1 LGYDWGLLLDHILS
15 SILPA
20 SGAMRAAATAAI
32 ERRLPHGE
40 SLGKLGTAAGRLAA
54 ARHSPRPAL
63 TARAVII
70 CAADH
75 GVGWP
80 GIDLGAD
87 GPAAAAL
94 RFISAGESAV
104 SAAARTAGAAQ
115 VLVDAGVRGGDRL
128 DLGRG
133 VLSFRLADGTASIL
147 DGPAMP
153 REVAEAGLSTGIA
166 LAISLADATL
176 DLIALGQ
183 IGPGSE
189 VASGALIA
197 ALTGA
202 APADIAPDDAD
213 PIARALAAN
222 PTAVAE
228 AADDPLG
235 ALAALGGLEIA
246 LQVGVILAAASIHVP
261 VVLDDYGT
269 WASALVA
276 ARLAPGAPGYLFA
289 AHAGTRPGYRA
300 AITALGL
307 EPLFDLGLSHGEGTG
322 ALLAVPLLDSASRVL
337 GDLAG

>member
-1 LGYDWGLLLDHILS
+1 MLLDHILS

-20 SGAMRAAATAAI
+20 SGAMQAAATSSI
-32 ERRLPHGE
+32 ERRLAQGD
-40 SLGKLGTAAGRLAA
+40 SLGKLGAAAGRLAA

-63 TARAVII
+63 TARAVIV

-75 GVGWP
+75 GLAWP
-80 GIDLGAD
+80 GVDLGVD

-94 RFISAGESAV
+94 RVIAAGESAV

-115 VLVDAGVRGGDRL
+115 VLVDAGVRGGDHL

-133 VLSFRLADGTASIL
+133 ILSFRLADGTASIL
-147 DGPAMP
+147 EGPAMP

-176 DLIALGQ
+176 DLVALGQ

-189 VASGALIA
+189 VASGARIA

-202 APADIAPDDAD
+202 APEAIAPDDSDA
-213 PIARALAAN
+213 IRKALAAN
-222 PTAVAE
+222 PIASGE
-228 AADDPLG
+228 AKDDPLG

-246 LQVGVILAAASIHVP
+246 IQVGVVLACASIHVP
-261 VVLDDYGT
+261 VVLDDHGT
-269 WASALVA
+269 WAAALVA
-276 ARLAPGAPGYLFA
+276 ARLAPATTGYLFA
-289 AHAGTRPGYRA
+289 AHAGARPGYRA
-300 AITALGL
+300 ALGALGL

-322 ALLAVPLLDSASRVL
+322 ALLAVPLLEAACRVL
-337 GDLAG
+337 SDLG

>member
-1 LGYDWGLLLDHILS
+1 LLLDHILS

-20 SGAMRAAATAAI
+20 SGAMQAAATAAI
-32 ERRLPHGE
+32 ARRLPQGE

-54 ARHSPRPAL
+54 ARHSPRPAIA
-63 TARAVII
+63 ARAVII

-75 GVGWP
+75 GLAWP
-80 GIDLGAD
+80 GVDLGAD

-94 RFISAGESAV
+94 RLIAAGESAV
-104 SAAARTAGAAQ
+104 SAAARTASAAQ
-115 VLVDAGVRGGDRL
+115 VLVDAGVRGGEHL

-133 VLSFRLADGTASIL
+133 ILSFRLADGSASIF

-166 LAISLADATL
+166 LAVSLADATL
-176 DLIALGQ
+176 DLVALGQ

-189 VASGALIA
+189 IASGALIA

-202 APADIAPDDAD
+202 EPSAIAPDDGDA
-213 PIARALAAN
+213 IARALAAN
-222 PTAVAE
+222 PTAAAE

-246 LQVGVILAAASIHVP
+246 IQVGVVLACASMHVP

-269 WASALVA
+269 WAAALVA
-276 ARLAPGAPGYLFA
+276 SRVAPSTTGYLFA
-289 AHAGTRPGYRA
+289 AHAGGRPGYRA
-300 AITALGL
+300 ALADLGL

-322 ALLAVPLLDSASRVL
+322 ALLAVPLLDAASRVL

>member
-1 LGYDWGLLLDHILS
+1 MLLDHILS
-15 SILPA
+15 SIMPA
-20 SGAMRAAATAAI
+20 SGAMQAAATDSIA
-32 ERRLPHGE
+32 RRLPRGE
-40 SLGKLGTAAGRLAA
+40 SLGKLGAAAGRLAA
-54 ARHSPRPAL
+54 ARHAPRPAL
-63 TARAVII
+63 TARAVIV

-75 GVGWP
+75 GLAWP

-94 RFISAGESAV
+94 RLIAAGESAV

-133 VLSFRLADGTASIL
+133 ILSFRLADGTASIFE
-147 DGPAMP
+147 GPAMA

-166 LAISLADATL
+166 LAISLADANL
-176 DLIALGQ
+176 DLVALGQ

-202 APADIAPDDAD
+202 GPAAIAPDEADA
-213 PIARALAAN
+213 IGRALAAN
-222 PTAVAE
+222 PTAAGE
-228 AADDPLG
+228 AKDDPLG

-246 LQVGVILAAASIHVP
+246 IETGVILACASIHVP

-269 WASALVA
+269 WAAALVA
-276 ARLAPGAPGYLFA
+276 ARLAPPTTGYLFA
-289 AHAGTRPGYRA
+289 AHAGGRPGYRA
-300 AITALGL
+300 ALAALGL
-307 EPLFDLGLSHGEGTG
+307 EPIFDLGLSHGEGTG
-322 ALLAVPLLDSASRVL
+322 ALLAVPLLDAAGRVL
-337 GDLAG
+337 SDLG